1 MVDLQLGM
9 IDVSHPIEWP
19 RTTLLVLGMLAFAH
33 RCAHFVRH
41 VSSSADSA
49 EEFTVVH
56 RQQEISIGQ
65 IGHQVSPDASLHLS
79 SNA

>member
-41 VSSSADSA
+41 VSSSADSVG
-49 EEFTVVH
+49 EFKVVQH
-56 RQQEISIGQ
+56 QPEISTGQ